1 MSIFKSTI
9 SPEIAAQLKARESIV
24 SSPNRSDDFL
34 RYTSGKNSWVRM
46 TSFVNYN
53 DPKGKYKG
61 DELSKKYVLEGG
73 TLYETSNNSFRLRSG
88 VAKTAGIYA
97 SDLDS
102 NNAAGK
108 IDKNNQLGFDRPFG
122 FRPMPG
128 ITNVSVMNKSAYGS
142 LREATIQF
150 YAWDKHQLEELEILF
165 MRTGYTVF
173 LEWGWSQYIDHDP
186 AGAKGINS
194 EPGNIKVKNF
204 DTTTLNPF
212 SNKLN
217 EETVYEKIDDVVKN
231 TKGNY
236 DAMLGF
242 IKNFSWQLMPNGG
255 FQCSTTLI
263 SRGEAIDSIKAS
275 ANPYTILGSNP
286 DPNIASGIEQPQPV
300 YSLFEKIFLNIIGHA
315 NESEYLA
322 SYGTD
327 GISRPGSMNV
337 PGSSYAQINELQNQS
352 ETVYNLIKSELAA
365 TPFKGID
372 ANGNILKNV
381 RISDLDQHTCIK
393 FVDGSG
399 EGTAVEYISMNAFLA
414 ILNKFFILKDKNTT
428 ISKGI
433 HPPVV
438 SILLPQGVPCLA
450 SEDSVSID
458 VSTCLIRNSKATL
471 VCDNNSGFIPD
482 VYNRINFTNITTDHS
497 SYQTSGSFD
506 EFIISGNNIGNI
518 ANIFIGIN
526 HIVKR
531 YRELSG
537 SPSGVDVI
545 TLLQTILD
553 DISFALGGINDFKLY
568 NSRNVVQII
577 DVKYF
582 GNEKKDTKFK
592 FDLIGLKSICRDV
605 KINSR
610 VFAEQA
616 TMMAIGAT
624 SAGYTNNLGDIYSST
639 QAHFNKGLTDRILTT
654 EYNTANPTIL
664 TATAPD
670 GTTVTGPQTFYISLY
685 NQIVS
690 ISSYIRNNVL
700 GERSISPNFH
710 TTKLPSQADVIN
722 AGSLLKTLHYQ
733 INGKDV
739 DFKALIPFEL
749 EITLDGIGGFIV
761 GQIFRIDKSILPKDY
776 DEKNLGFIITGIS
789 HSLQNNDWTTTVKTQ
804 ICILENDSVKGF
816 AVDKKKLRGTLSNI
830 KTSAFAEG
838 LILCA
843 LSDFMVHQMFVY
855 FLLDRANNEYKGSQ
869 SLLDIRAGDKV
880 YSNLSYNYNFG
891 NIVDDPNWLKLI
903 GTTTTKPSSVS
914 LPSAAYTKYS
924 LQGSTEE
931 FDGLT
936 LVNDPYNYARRG
948 FSTIV
953 TVDKVLEYL
962 QNWYNIQKN
971 DPRNINDPFFPNDF
985 NKFITAGGT
994 YTFDAAKFK
1003 TLLEGGADY
1012 NKLFTAATQNDPA
1025 AMTDAWNKFWLGKLG
1040 PYNMPVTSPI
1050 FIRKGS
1056 TGKLPVEANPFVVE
1070 SVPTSADKP
1079 YLSATDINQYNNT
1092 PGTINKIAVHPF
1104 TIDKSY
1110 NQPGGRGT
1118 AQIYYEGSYVRL
1130 QPGAF
1135 LDSFGKFYNFLFTN
1149 RAVLGMPNIN
1159 PPAGFTATQYNLEQ
1173 VK

>member
-300 YSLFEKIFLNIIGHA
+300 YSLFEKIFLNIIGHV

-327 GISRPGSMNV
+327 SITRPGSMNV
-337 PGSSYAQINELQNQS
+337 SGSSYAQINELQNQS

-372 ANGNILKNV
+372 ANGTILNNV
-381 RISDLDQHTCIK
+381 RISDLDQHTFLK
-393 FVDGSG
+393 FVDGEG

-428 ISKGI
+428 IAKDI

-482 VYNRINFTNITTDHS
+482 VYNRSNFNNITTDHT
-497 SYQTSGSFD
+497 SYSTAITFD

-690 ISSYIRNNVL
+690 ISSYIQNNVL

-804 ICILENDSVKGF
+804 ICILENDSIKGF
-816 AVDKKKLRGTLSNI
+816 AVDKKKLRGALSNI

-855 FLLDRANNEYKGSQ
+855 FLLDRVSSENKGNQ
-869 SLLDIRAGDKV
+869 DLLDIRDTEKV
-880 YSNLSYNYNFG
+880 LSTLSYGSTYAS
-891 NIVDDPNWLKLI
+891 IVKDPGWANLV
-903 GTTTTKPSSVS
+903 GTSTTKPGSV
-914 LPSAAYTKYS
+914 YTDDVRSVHIYYN
-924 LQGSTEE
+924 GSPII
-931 FDGLT
+931 
-936 LVNDPYNYARRG
+936 VSDPYNYARRG

-971 DPRNINDPFFPNDF
+971 DPKNINDPFFPNDF

-1040 PYNMPVTSPI
+1040 PYNIETLFNSDSFSGGQKIVKVNNKP
-1050 FIRKGS
+1050 FI
-1056 TGKLPVEANPFVVE
+1056 VQ

-1079 YLSATDINQYNNT
+1079 YLSAIDANQYNNT
-1092 PGTINKIAVHPF
+1092 PGQICKIAVHPF
-1104 TIDKSY
+1104 EIETVVQPTATAGVSVPASY
-1110 NQPGGRGT
+1110 SYTYEILKPGT
-1118 AQIYYEGSYVRL
+1118 
-1130 QPGAF
+1130 F
-1135 LDSFGKFYNFLFTN
+1135 LDSFGKFYSFLFTN